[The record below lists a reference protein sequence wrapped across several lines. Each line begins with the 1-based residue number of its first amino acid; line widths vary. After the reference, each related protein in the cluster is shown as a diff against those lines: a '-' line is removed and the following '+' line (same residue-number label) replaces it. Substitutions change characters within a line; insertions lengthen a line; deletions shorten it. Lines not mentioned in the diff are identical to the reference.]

1 MSKRKVVK
9 PMEERRRT
17 ERKPVDG
24 PVRLSVDEPARV
36 DLDAL
41 LVEIGEFGFRATHHC
56 LTLEPGQEARFAHH
70 WGSGRA
76 RVVWN
81 RILPDRVETG
91 FWILDRQ

>member
-1 MSKRKVVK
+1 
-9 PMEERRRT
+9 MEERRRA
-17 ERKPVDG
+17 ERKAAGG
-24 PVRLSVDEPARV
+24 PVRLSVDEPERV
-36 DLDAL
+36 DLDGL
-41 LVEIGEFGFRATHHC
+41 LFEISESGFRATHHC
-56 LTLEPGQEARFAHH
+56 STLEPGQEARFAHR